1 MVFMMN
7 KFPGLYL
14 TVGWVLLQR
23 LSSMSNSCLDV
34 ARGIAVFTSVKHGI
48 KGMNCKEFIS
58 LGIQIY
64 CMQGRGAS
72 PVEGISLG
80 KME

>member
-23 LSSMSNSCLDV
+23 LSAMSNSHLDV

-48 KGMNCKEFIS
+48 KGMKRRVHQPGHSDILHAGQRSFTC
-58 LGIQIY
+58 
-64 CMQGRGAS
+64 
-72 PVEGISLG
+72 
-80 KME
+80 

>member
-1 MVFMMN
+1 MMN

-34 ARGIAVFTSVKHGI
+34 ARGIAVFTSVKQ
-48 KGMNCKEFIS
+48 GMKCKEFIS